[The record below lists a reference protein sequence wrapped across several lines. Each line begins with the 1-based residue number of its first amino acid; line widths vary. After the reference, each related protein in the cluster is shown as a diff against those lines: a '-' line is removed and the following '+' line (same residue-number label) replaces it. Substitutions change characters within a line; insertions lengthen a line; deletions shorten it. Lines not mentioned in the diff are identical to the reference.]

1 MDNRL
6 NRNSNNS
13 TTHRK
18 CVQILYTRIIRYRN
32 TTNALEI
39 EEKQLLYV
47 ASINPYGN
55 NFMKGF
61 LENQR
66 TVKKEIKK
74 QNIRSYVKSIS
85 QVIIMISK
93 RALRT
98 FFSLSSYFMLTERD
112 NSEGR

>member
-18 CVQILYTRIIRYRN
+18 CVQILYTRIIHYHN

-47 ASINPYGN
+47 SFINPYGN
-55 NFMKGF
+55 FIKGF

-66 TVKKEIKK
+66 TVKKETKK